1 MKVCLLSKVGGGG
14 PIIYQS
20 FLDFMLVIVYNL
32 YSMYL
37 KSLLLFYSVTLVL
50 EYLVLTL
57 ALCISSLRNSSSNSS
72 FV

>member
-14 PIIYQS
+14 QIIYQS